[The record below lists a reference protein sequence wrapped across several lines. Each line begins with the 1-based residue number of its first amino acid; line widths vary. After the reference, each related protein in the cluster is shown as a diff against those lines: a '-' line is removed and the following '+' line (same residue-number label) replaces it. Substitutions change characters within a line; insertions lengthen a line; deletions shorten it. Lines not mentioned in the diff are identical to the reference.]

1 MELALL
7 ITTPGFVH
15 IFEEIINQMDTK
27 SVFRSS
33 LVCKSWWQVIQ
44 NHSKR
49 WRCVIRRIRIKE
61 VLIHPDF
68 RGIMESV
75 EVKKELKDLFLV
87 LRQFSEDKC
96 IGSLNPGAKF
106 KEILGMNATDSGFF
120 KLVFGDLKRLKYF
133 WPHLPNKNPKFF
145 RNKISALHILAELGH
160 VETFKF
166 IADKVDNV
174 NPRGTYPY
182 STVTPLFLANQEKHF
197 GIVQIIQDKLQNPH
211 KKQEILKKKS
221 TI

>member
-1 MELALL
+1 MELGLL

-44 NHSKR
+44 NHPKR

-75 EVKKELKDLFLV
+75 EVKKELKDLCLV
-87 LRQFSEDKC
+87 LRQFLEDKR
-96 IGSLNPGAKF
+96 IRILNRGAKF
-106 KEILGMNATDSGFF
+106 KDIWGMNTTDSGFF
-120 KLVFGDLKRLKYF
+120 KLVFGDLKRLEYF

-145 RNKISALHILAELGH
+145 RDEFSALHILAKLGH

-166 IADKVDNV
+166 IAEKVDNV
-174 NPRGTYPY
+174 NPY
-182 STVTPLFLANQEKHF
+182 SISTDTPLFLANQEKHF
-197 GIVQIIQDKLQNPH
+197 GIVQIIQDKLQNPN
-211 KKQEILKKKS
+211 KKQKKF
-221 TI
+221 